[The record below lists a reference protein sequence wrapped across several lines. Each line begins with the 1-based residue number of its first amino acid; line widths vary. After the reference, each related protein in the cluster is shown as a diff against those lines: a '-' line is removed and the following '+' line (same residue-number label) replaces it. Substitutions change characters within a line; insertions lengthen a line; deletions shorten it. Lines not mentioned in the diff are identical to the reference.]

1 MASISTSKFLLFKT
15 SEAFEAAKTQI
26 SDGAIAFF
34 YDGSDAQIYTHGY
47 TFHCSVQDP
56 DAFALKSTTITL
68 TGMVTGNDLTYDL
81 SNSSITF
88 DLGLSDLEDF
98 VVSGSVQSTIT
109 GAIEDL
115 DSTFGSSTSESVIT
129 YLDIEDGKIDSTN
142 SKSLSIDST
151 PTEDSTNLV
160 TSGGVYSTIKDAL
173 NTATTALENLDFNAD
188 DSVISTTN
196 AQPVVYIKQE
206 DGQVT
211 ATTGNISS
219 DYVEYG
225 SSSTVTSAL
234 NTLQPSSNDGTINVT
249 SSTSGTDYTV
259 NTGST
264 LTVSSTG
271 EINVN
276 IDEYTIVS
284 GTNGTLSVS
293 EEALTQYD
301 GANAITISNVDSNNT
316 KAVSLVIN
324 SSDKL
329 LTQDDSGLL
338 GNLSVLTVTPSNA
351 STYGVTLPETVKER
365 QYLVGKDTSE
375 ESSVA
380 NSFGYIDIYYDTHL
394 YSAVLGHQG
403 DVFTDTSDTT
413 TTGDP
418 DTITDGS
425 GNVSLRLIYYLDNG
439 SYSLVLIDAQ
449 EFLAQATY
457 GDGLQVTED
466 NVVSV
471 KLDSST
477 SSEGYLYLDSTN
489 GLGISG
495 VNSAISEAI
504 DEAIGGLD
512 VESVGTSGSVLSIIS
527 EIDGKISTD
536 PTTVQIDTTVASDP
550 TTSGTSENLV
560 TEGAVRSA
568 ITDAISNISGSTGTS
583 GSVLETIEIS
593 DSGISSTSVSITSS
607 VTSESESLITSGGV
621 YSALDALDIDAVG
634 GEGQVIIAVS
644 EANGLVSATSV
655 GVATTILSESD
666 TGYSTYPLVSE
677 ALDWYEE

>member
-1 MASISTSKFLLFKT
+1 MASISTSKFLFFKT
-15 SEAFEAAKTQI
+15 SEAFEAAKTQM
-26 SDGAIAFF
+26 SDSAIAFF

-98 VVSGSVQSTIT
+98 VVSGGVQSTIT

-129 YLDIEDGKIDSTN
+129 YLDIEDGKINSTN

-160 TSGGVYSTIKDAL
+160 TSGGVYSTINGAL
-173 NTATTALENLDFNAD
+173 NTALGNLDFNAD

-225 SSSTVTSAL
+225 SSTVTSAL
-234 NTLQPSSNDGTINVT
+234 NTLQPSSSDSTINVT

-276 IDEYTIVS
+276 IDGSTIVS
-284 GTNGTLSVS
+284 GTDGTLSVS
-293 EEALTQYD
+293 EEALTQYE
-301 GANAITISNVDSNNT
+301 GANAITISDVDSNNT

-324 SSDKL
+324 PSDKL

-418 DTITDGS
+418 NTITDGS
-425 GNVSLRLIYYLDNG
+425 GNVSLRLIYYLNDG

-466 NVVSV
+466 DVVSV

-527 EIDGKISTD
+527 ETDGKIDTD

-550 TTSGTSENLV
+550 TTSGTSGNLV

-568 ITDAISNISGSTGTS
+568 ITDAISDISGSTGTS

-607 VTSESESLITSGGV
+607 VISESESLITSGGV
-621 YSALDALDIDAVG
+621 YSALDALDIDTVG
-634 GEGQVIIAVS
+634 GDGQVIIAVS
-644 EANGLVSATSV
+644 EADGLVSATSV
-655 GVATTILSESD
+655 SVATTILSESD